1 MISLLVLACM
11 VHACV
16 FFVLLLSLTW
26 VFLGVIMVFSIEFLF
41 LDSHGVMDSLL
52 LS

>member
-16 FFVLLLSLTW
+16 LLVLLLSLAW
-26 VFLGVIMVFSIEFLF
+26 IFLGVTMFFSLALPFLNI
-41 LDSHGVMDSLL
+41 HGVAGSLVFG
-52 LS
+52 